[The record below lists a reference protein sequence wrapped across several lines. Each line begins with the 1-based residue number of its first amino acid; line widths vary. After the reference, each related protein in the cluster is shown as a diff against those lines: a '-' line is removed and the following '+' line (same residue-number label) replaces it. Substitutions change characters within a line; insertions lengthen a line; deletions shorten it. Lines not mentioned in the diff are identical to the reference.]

1 MKSQSLIFLFTY
13 LPKTPQETAQES
25 MLYMPLDALLVFDAL
40 SGWVIPT

>member
-13 LPKTPQETAQES
+13 LPKTPQETAQE